1 MRLCKRSIESLNYS
15 LRKTLKK
22 RGAFPT
28 DEAILKVLYL
38 GLQHIAKH
46 WTAPIPEWKR
56 ALNQFAM
63 IVGDRV
69 PTSD

>member
-1 MRLCKRSIESLNYS
+1 M
-15 LRKTLKK
+15 LKK

-38 GLQHIAKH
+38 GLQRIAKK
-46 WTAPIPEWKR
+46 WTAPIPEWKQ

-63 IVGDRV
+63 ILGDRV

>member
-1 MRLCKRSIESLNYS
+1 MTEHV
-15 LRKTLKK
+15 KK
-22 RGAFPT
+22 ARGVSP

-38 GLQHIAKH
+38 GLQRIAKH

-63 IVGDRV
+63 ILGDRV
-69 PTSD
+69 PTND